1 MASNPFQ
8 RQLKSILDGFR
19 NEPPSRTPSLVA
31 TLFGDVVE
39 SHDREI
45 WLGSIT
51 ALLEPLGVNERLVR
65 TAIYRLAKDNFV
77 ESTKVGRR
85 SYYRLTDS
93 ARKKV
98 GAYDRLI
105 YYPSEKRWDGD
116 WILVFT
122 GTQGIKAKQ
131 RARLRKELTWL
142 GYGIIAPN
150 VYGHPTAPINQTQA
164 MLAKVGVTSEVVVMR
179 ARNYD
184 PMYGLGT
191 KGMVRQCFKL
201 EELEKQYA
209 AFIKHYR
216 ALARAMQNPKHI
228 EQAQPEH
235 CFILR
240 IMLIHHYR
248 RILLKDPK
256 LPPELLPDN
265 WLGKQ
270 AQDLCAAIYRPLE
283 PISEQHILA
292 LCENQAGPFRQ
303 ISASFS
309 QRFAAWS

>member
-1 MASNPFQ
+1 VANNPFQ

-19 NEPPSRTPSLVA
+19 KEPPSRTPSLVA

-65 TAIYRLAKDNFV
+65 TAVYRLAKDNFV
-77 ESTKVGRR
+77 ESTKIGRK
-85 SYYRLTDS
+85 SYYRLTEK
-93 ARKKV
+93 ARRNV
-98 GAYDRLI
+98 GQYDQLI
-105 YYPSEKRWDGD
+105 YYPSNKHWDGD
-116 WILVFT
+116 WTLVFT
-122 GTQGIKAKQ
+122 GTQGINAKQ
-131 RARLRKELTWL
+131 RAKLRKELTWL

-150 VYGHPTAPINQTQA
+150 AYGHPTAPISPTQA
-164 MLAKVGVTSEVVVMR
+164 ILDRVGVTNQVVVLR
-179 ARNYD
+179 AHNYD

-201 EELEKQYA
+201 SDLEKKYA

-216 ALARAMQNPKHI
+216 SLAKALQNTKQV
-228 EQAQPEH
+228 ENEDPEH
-235 CFILR
+235 CFMLR

-248 RILLKDPK
+248 RILLLDPK
-256 LPPELLPDN
+256 LPAELLPDN
-265 WLGKQ
+265 WLGQQ

-283 PISEQHILA
+283 AISEKHILA

-303 ISASFS
+303 TSP
-309 QRFAAWS
+309 RFRERFTAW

>member
-1 MASNPFQ
+1 MANNPFQ

-19 NEPPSRTPSLVA
+19 KEPPSRTPSLVA

-51 ALLEPLGVNERLVR
+51 ALLEPFGVNERLVR
-65 TAIYRLAKDNFV
+65 TAVYRLAKDNFV
-77 ESTKVGRR
+77 ESIKIGRK
-85 SYYRLTDS
+85 SYYRLTEN
-93 ARKKV
+93 ARRNV
-98 GAYDRLI
+98 GQYDQLI
-105 YYPSEKRWDGD
+105 YYPSSKHWDGD
-116 WILVFT
+116 WTLVFT
-122 GTQGIKAKQ
+122 GTQGINAKQ
-131 RARLRKELTWL
+131 RAKLRKELTWL

-150 VYGHPTAPINQTQA
+150 VYGHPTAPINPTQA
-164 MLAKVGVTSEVVVMR
+164 ILDRVGVTNQVVVLR
-179 ARNYD
+179 AHNYD

-201 EELEKQYA
+201 SDLEKKYA

-216 ALARAMQNPKHI
+216 SLAKALQNTKQV
-228 EQAQPEH
+228 ENEDPEH
-235 CFILR
+235 CFMLR

-248 RILLKDPK
+248 RILLLDPK
-256 LPPELLPDN
+256 LPAELLPDN
-265 WLGKQ
+265 WLGQQ

-283 PISEQHILA
+283 AISEKHILA

-303 ISASFS
+303 TSP
-309 QRFAAWS
+309 RFRERFTAW